1 MVFLAG
7 CLFFLS
13 GAAALAYEVVW
24 VKLLTLQFGS
34 AAWSISTVV
43 ASFMAGLGAGGA
55 WAGRRAD
62 RIRRPLR
69 AYAFLEL
76 GIAVYGVVSVPLMRN
91 MAGILEPLYG
101 LTDGYFALYLLL
113 QFLLSFA
120 MMAVPTFLM
129 GASLPL
135 LIVAV
140 SEEAAFRRSVAL
152 LYGINTLGAAV
163 GTLVAGMILMPVL
176 GISDTV
182 WVAVAAGVLVAA
194 GGYLLDLRM
203 GPREAAGEGGPGPVA
218 GAAGTPRLLLAAV
231 AMAGC
236 LGLFYQIAW
245 TRLLIPVVGSSVY
258 AFTII
263 LTTVLLGIGVGSL
276 LAAVPSFRESSCWRA
291 VAVTVGVGSC
301 SALAGLFAVNE
312 LPAMFTAMA
321 RGTGD
326 RTWLLF
332 LSQGTLAASIV
343 LVPACAMGAALPLGI
358 AAWRNEVG
366 SRGWAVGGMYA
377 ANTVGAIAGSVLA
390 GFVLL
395 PWLGATELIR
405 IGAVLGM
412 VVTVVLFLLDRAS
425 SQRQRLGWAGVFAA
439 MVAAFAFTLPRTD
452 IVNLQRGVFRRLQAD
467 EERAPT
473 GSFLLYAREGTNATV
488 TVFRTPNSTVLK
500 VNGKADA
507 STGGDMDSQYLLGHL
522 PMFLHPKPEE
532 VCIIGYGSGAT
543 VYATAVHPQ
552 VTGVD
557 VVEIEQAVLDA
568 SEYFDSINHDI
579 LEDDRVRLYT
589 EDGRNFLRHQRK
601 TYDVILS
608 QPSNPWIA
616 GISSLFTSEYYRAAS
631 ERLEPGGFFCQWMQ
645 AYETSAETVG
655 VVLHTLASE
664 FPYVVV
670 FKVNDDLICVASHS
684 PIEGS
689 VRRYAELFSLPAV
702 RSSLRRIR
710 IETPFDLFA
719 TAFLRFPENADAFR
733 SPIRNTDDNLW
744 LEYRA
749 PIEMYRGT
757 QESVVSITS
766 TDYLLMLQHLFPGM
780 DLRQILLGVGR
791 SIATRHSVIWYVLP
805 AWQEMFA
812 EDEPMA
818 SRLGELA
825 ARAGAR
831 RRALDGNEEREKA
844 ALRLIKEQRY
854 AEAIPAFEAV
864 LAVEPGKVSAH
875 RMLGWALSNSGDSKR
890 AWRHYVRAVQLNPD
904 DFEALTNMGA
914 MVLSRGLAEGTEM
927 LDRALEANPHHFTAW
942 RVYVEYLVDQKRY
955 EKARELLRRAGG
967 SIDGDRLQALWSK
980 IPG

>member
-1 MVFLAG
+1 MVLFASI
-7 CLFFLS
+7 LFFLS

-62 RIRRPLR
+62 RIWRPLR
-69 AYAFLEL
+69 AYALLEL
-76 GIAVYGVVSVPLMRN
+76 GIALFGVVSVPLLRN
-91 MAGILEPLYG
+91 MAGVLDPLYH

-152 LYGINTLGAAV
+152 FYGINTLGAAV
-163 GTLVAGMILMPVL
+163 GTLVAGLVLMPVL

-203 GPREAAGEGGPGPVA
+203 GPRAVAEEHRRPAASA
-218 GAAGTPRLLLAAV
+218 RTPRLLLAAV
-231 AMAGC
+231 AIAGC

-291 VAVTVGVGSC
+291 VAVTLGLGSC

-312 LPAMFTAMA
+312 LPGLFTAMA
-321 RGTGD
+321 QGTGD

-332 LSQGTLAASIV
+332 LSQGVLAASIV
-343 LVPACAMGAALPLGI
+343 LIPACSMGAVLPLGI

-377 ANTVGAIAGSVLA
+377 ANTIGAIVGSVLA
-390 GFVLL
+390 GFAFL
-395 PWLGATELIR
+395 PWLGATGSIR
-405 IGAVLGM
+405 LGATLGM
-412 VVTVVLFLLDRAS
+412 VVTVVLFLLDRTS
-425 SQRQRLGWAGVFAA
+425 PQRQRLGWAGLFAA
-439 MVAAFAFTLPRTD
+439 MLAAFAFTLPQTD
-452 IVNLQRGVFRRLQAD
+452 IKNLQQGVFRRLQAS
-467 EERAPT
+467 EERSPI

-522 PMFLHPKPEE
+522 PMFLHPRPQEI
-532 VCIIGYGSGAT
+532 CIIGYGSGAT
-543 VYATAVHPQ
+543 VYATAIHPK
-552 VTGVD
+552 VTAVD

-579 LEDDRVRLYT
+579 LEDSRVRLYT
-589 EDGRNFLRHQRK
+589 EDGRNFLRHQKK

-616 GISSLFTSEYYRAAS
+616 GVSSLFTAEYYRAAS
-631 ERLEPGGFFCQWMQ
+631 ARLKPGGLFCQWMQ
-645 AYETSAETVG
+645 AYETSAETVR
-655 VVLHTLASE
+655 VVLNTLASE
-664 FPYVVV
+664 FPYVAV

-684 PIEGS
+684 PIVGS
-689 VRRYAELFSLPAV
+689 ARRYAEHFSLPKV
-702 RSSLRRIR
+702 RSSLRRIQ

-719 TAFLRFPENADAFR
+719 GAFLRFPENADAFR
-733 SPIRNTDDNLW
+733 SPIKNTDDNLW

-749 PIEMYRGT
+749 PIEMYQGT
-757 QESVVSITS
+757 EENVASIVS
-766 TDYLLMLQHLFPGM
+766 TDYLLMLQHLFPELAPR
-780 DLRQILLGVGR
+780 DVVLGVAQ
-791 SIATRHSVIWYVLP
+791 SIATKHSNLWYVIP

-812 EDEPMA
+812 EDESLA
-818 SRLGELA
+818 SRLGELSA
-825 ARAGAR
+825 MADSRK
-831 RRALDGNEEREKA
+831 RALDGNKAQEKA
-844 ALRLIKEQRY
+844 ALRLIQEQRY
-854 AEAIPAFEAV
+854 AESIPIFEAV
-864 LAVEPGKVSAH
+864 LAAEPVSVSAH
-875 RMLGWALSNSGDSKR
+875 RMLAWALSHTGDNRR
-890 AWRHYVRAVQLNPD
+890 AWRHYVKAVQYNPD
-904 DFEALTNMGA
+904 DFESYTNMA
-914 MVLSRGLAEGTEM
+914 AIALSNGLAEGTE
-927 LDRALEANPHHFTAW
+927 LLERALAANPHHFTAW
-942 RVYVEYLVDQKRY
+942 RVYVEYLVDQKQY
-955 EKARELLRRAGG
+955 DQARELLRKAGE
-967 SIDGDRLQALWSK
+967 SIEREKLETLKSM

>member
-62 RIRRPLR
+62 RVRRPLR
-69 AYAFLEL
+69 AYALLEL
-76 GIAVYGVVSVPLMRN
+76 GIAVYGAVSVPLLRN
-91 MAGILEPLYG
+91 MAGILDPLYG
-101 LTDGYFALYLLL
+101 LTDGYFALYLLS

-120 MMAVPTFLM
+120 MLAAPTFLM

-140 SEEAAFRRSVAL
+140 TEEAAFRRSVAL
-152 LYGINTLGAAV
+152 FYGINTVGAAA
-163 GTLVAGMILMPVL
+163 GTLAAGLVLLPVL

-182 WVAVAAGVLVAA
+182 WVAVAAGLLVAA

-203 GPREAAGEGGPGPVA
+203 GPRDAAEQEPPRPAGGA
-218 GAAGTPRLLLAAV
+218 RTPRLLLGAV

-236 LGLFYQIAW
+236 LALFYQIAW

-291 VAVTVGVGSC
+291 VAVTLGVGSC
-301 SALAGLFAVNE
+301 SVLAGLFAVNE

-332 LSQGTLAASIV
+332 LSQGALAASIV

-377 ANTVGAIAGSVLA
+377 ANTIGAIAGSVLA
-390 GFVLL
+390 GFALL
-395 PWLGATELIR
+395 PWLGATGLIR
-405 IGAVLGM
+405 LGAALGM
-412 VVTVVLFLLDRAS
+412 AVTVVLFLLDRAGS
-425 SQRQRLGWAGVFAA
+425 RRQRLGWAGVFAA
-439 MVAAFAFTLPRTD
+439 MVAAFAFTLPQTD

-473 GSFLLYAREGTNATV
+473 GSFLLHAREGTNATV
-488 TVFRTPNSTVLK
+488 TVFRSRNSTVLK

-507 STGGDMDSQYLLGHL
+507 STGEDMDSQYLLGHL
-522 PMFLHPKPEE
+522 PMFLHPEPREI
-532 VCIIGYGSGAT
+532 CIIGYGSGAT
-543 VYATAVHPQ
+543 VYATAVHPH

-568 SEYFDSINHDI
+568 SGYFDSVNHGI

-631 ERLEPGGFFCQWMQ
+631 ERLEAGGLFCQWMQ

-664 FPYVVV
+664 FPYVAV

-689 VRRYAELFSLPAV
+689 ARRYTERFSLPEV
-702 RSSLRRIR
+702 RSSLGRIR
-710 IETPFDLFA
+710 IATPFDLFA
-719 TAFLRFPENADAFR
+719 TAFLRFPENAEAFR

-757 QESVVSITS
+757 QESVVSTTG
-766 TDYLLMLQHLFPGM
+766 TDYLLMLQHLFPEM
-780 DLRQILLGVGR
+780 DLRQILLGTAR
-791 SIATRHSVIWYVLP
+791 SIATRHSVIWYVIP

-812 EDEPMA
+812 EDESLA
-818 SRLGELA
+818 SQLGELA
-825 ARAGAR
+825 AAADAR
-831 RRALDGNEEREKA
+831 KRALDGNEEREKA
-844 ALRLIKEQRY
+844 ALRLIKAKRFP
-854 AEAIPAFEAV
+854 EAIPAFEAV
-864 LAVEPGKVSAH
+864 LAVEPGKGSAH
-875 RMLGWALSNSGDSKR
+875 RMLAWALTNTGDRKR
-890 AWRHYVRAVQLNPD
+890 AWRHYVIAVQINPD
-904 DFEALTNMGA
+904 DFEALANMGA
-914 MVLSRGLAEGTEM
+914 IALSSGLAEGTEM
-927 LDRALEANPHHFTAW
+927 LDRALEANPRYFTAW
-942 RVYVEYLVDQKRY
+942 RVYVEYMVDQKRY
-955 EKARELLRRAGG
+955 ERARELLRRAGE
-967 SIDGDRLQALWSK
+967 SIDGDRLETLRSM

>member
-1 MVFLAG
+1 MVFFAG
-7 CLFFLS
+7 LLFFFS

-69 AYAFLEL
+69 AYALLEL
-76 GIAVYGVVSVPLMRN
+76 GIAFFGVFSVPILRN
-91 MAGILEPLYG
+91 MAGILDPLYH
-101 LTDGYFALYLLL
+101 LTDGYFALFVLL
-113 QFLLSFA
+113 QFLLSCA

-140 SEEAAFRRSVAL
+140 TEEAAFRRSVAL
-152 LYGINTLGAAV
+152 FYGINTLGAAV
-163 GTLVAGMILMPVL
+163 GTLVAGLVLMPVL

-203 GPREAAGEGGPGPVA
+203 GSREATKEHRKPVA
-218 GAAGTPRLLLAAV
+218 SARIPRLLLAAV
-231 AMAGC
+231 AIAGC

-291 VAVTVGVGSC
+291 MAVTLGLGSC
-301 SALAGLFAVNE
+301 SVLAGLFAVNE

-321 RGTGD
+321 QGTGD

-358 AAWRNEVG
+358 AAWRNEVE

-377 ANTVGAIAGSVLA
+377 ANTIGAIVGSVLA
-390 GFVLL
+390 GFAFL
-395 PWLGATELIR
+395 PWLGATGLIR
-405 IGAVLGM
+405 LGATLGM
-412 VVTVVLFLLDRAS
+412 VVTVVLFLLDRTN
-425 SQRQRLGWAGVFAA
+425 SQRQRLGWAGLFAA
-439 MVAAFAFTLPRTD
+439 ILAAFAFTLPQTD
-452 IVNLQRGVFRRLQAD
+452 IKNLQRGVFRRLQAS
-467 EERAPT
+467 EERSPI

-522 PMFLHPKPEE
+522 PMFLHPRPQDI
-532 VCIIGYGSGAT
+532 CIIGYGSGAT
-543 VYATAVHPQ
+543 VYATATHPN
-552 VTGVD
+552 VTAVD

-579 LEDDRVRLYT
+579 LEDSRVRLYT
-589 EDGRNFLRHQRK
+589 EDGRNFLRHQKK

-616 GISSLFTSEYYRAAS
+616 GISSLFTTEYYRAAS
-631 ERLEPGGFFCQWMQ
+631 VRLKPGGLFCQWMQ
-645 AYETSAETVG
+645 AYETSSETVR
-655 VVLHTLASE
+655 VVLNTLASE
-664 FPYVVV
+664 FPYVAV
-670 FKVNDDLICVASHS
+670 FKVNDDLICVASHA
-684 PIEGS
+684 PIAGS
-689 VRRYAELFSLPAV
+689 ARRYAEHFSLPTV
-702 RSSLRRIR
+702 RNSLRRIQ

-719 TAFLRFPENADAFR
+719 GAFLRFPENADAFE
-733 SPIRNTDDNLW
+733 SPTKNTDDNLW

-749 PIEMYRGT
+749 PIEMYQGT
-757 QESVVSITS
+757 QESVASILS
-766 TDYLLMLQHLFPGM
+766 TDYLRMLQHLFPELA
-780 DLRQILLGVGR
+780 LRDIVLGTAQ
-791 SIATRHSVIWYVLP
+791 SIATRHSNLWYVIP

-812 EDEPMA
+812 EDESLA
-818 SRLGELA
+818 LRLAELSALADSRN
-825 ARAGAR
+825 
-831 RRALDGNEEREKA
+831 RALESNKDREKA
-844 ALRLIKEQRY
+844 ALRLIQEQRY
-854 AEAIPAFEAV
+854 AEAIPVFEAV
-864 LAVEPGKVSAH
+864 LAAEPASVSAH
-875 RMLGWALSNSGDSKR
+875 RMLAWALSHTGDNKR
-890 AWRHYVRAVQLNPD
+890 AWRHYVKAVQYNPD
-904 DFEALTNMGA
+904 DFESYTNMA
-914 MVLSRGLAEGTEM
+914 AIALSNGLAEGTEL
-927 LDRALEANPHHFTAW
+927 LDLALAANPHHFTAW
-942 RVYVEYLVDQKRY
+942 RVYVEYLVDQKQY
-955 EKARELLRRAGG
+955 DQARELLRKAEL
-967 SIDGDRLQALWSK
+967 SIEGEKLETLKSM

>member
-1 MVFLAG
+1 MVFFAG
-7 CLFFLS
+7 LLFFFS

-69 AYAFLEL
+69 AYALLEL
-76 GIAVYGVVSVPLMRN
+76 GIALFGVVSVPLLRN
-91 MAGILEPLYG
+91 MAGILDPLYH
-101 LTDGYFALYLLL
+101 LTDGYFALFVLL
-113 QFLLSFA
+113 QFFLSFA

-140 SEEAAFRRSVAL
+140 TEEAAFRRSVAL
-152 LYGINTLGAAV
+152 FYGINTLGAAV
-163 GTLVAGMILMPVL
+163 GTLVAGLVLMPVL

-182 WVAVAAGVLVAA
+182 WVAVAAGVLVAV

-203 GPREAAGEGGPGPVA
+203 APRDAVEEPLASTSGTQ
-218 GAAGTPRLLLAAV
+218 TPRLLLAAV

-291 VAVTVGVGSC
+291 VAVALGVGSC
-301 SALAGLFAVNE
+301 SVLAGLFAVNE

-321 RGTGD
+321 EGTGD

-377 ANTVGAIAGSVLA
+377 ANTIGAIVGSVLA
-390 GFVLL
+390 GFAFL
-395 PWLGATELIR
+395 PWLGATGLIR
-405 IGAVLGM
+405 LGATLGM
-412 VVTVVLFLLDRAS
+412 VVTVVLFLLDRTN
-425 SQRQRLGWAGVFAA
+425 SQRQRLGWAGLFAA
-439 MVAAFAFTLPRTD
+439 ILAAFVFTLPQTD
-452 IVNLQRGVFRRLQAD
+452 IKNLQRGVFRRLQAS
-467 EERAPT
+467 EERSPI

-522 PMFLHPKPEE
+522 PMFLHPRPQDI
-532 VCIIGYGSGAT
+532 CIIGYGSGAT
-543 VYATAVHPQ
+543 VYATATHPN
-552 VTGVD
+552 VKVVD

-579 LEDDRVRLYT
+579 LDDSRVRLYT
-589 EDGRNFLRHQRK
+589 EDGRNFLRHQKK

-616 GISSLFTSEYYRAAS
+616 GVSSLFTTEYYQAAS
-631 ERLEPGGFFCQWMQ
+631 ARLEPDGLFCQWMQ
-645 AYETSAETVG
+645 AYETSSETVR

-664 FPYVVV
+664 FPYVAV
-670 FKVNDDLICVASHS
+670 FKVNDDLICVASHA
-684 PIEGS
+684 PIVGAT
-689 VRRYAELFSLPAV
+689 RRYAEHFSLPKV
-702 RSSLRRIR
+702 RNSLQRIQ

-719 TAFLRFPENADAFR
+719 GAFLRFPENADSFE
-733 SPIRNTDDNLW
+733 SPIKNTDDNLW

-749 PIEMYRGT
+749 PIEMYQGT
-757 QESVVSITS
+757 QESVASILS
-766 TDYLLMLQHLFPGM
+766 TDYLRMLQHLFPELA
-780 DLRQILLGVGR
+780 LRDIVLGTAQ
-791 SIATRHSVIWYVLP
+791 SIATRHSNLWYVIP

-812 EDEPMA
+812 EDESLA
-818 SRLGELA
+818 LRLAELSALADSRN
-825 ARAGAR
+825 
-831 RRALDGNEEREKA
+831 RALESNKDREKA
-844 ALRLIKEQRY
+844 ALRLIQEQRY
-854 AEAIPAFEAV
+854 AEAIPVFEAV
-864 LAVEPGKVSAH
+864 LAAESASVSAH
-875 RMLGWALSNSGDSKR
+875 RMLAWALSHTGDNRR
-890 AWRHYVRAVQLNPD
+890 AWRHYVKAVQYNPD
-904 DFEALTNMGA
+904 DFESYTNMA
-914 MVLSRGLAEGTEM
+914 AIALSNGLAEGTEL
-927 LDRALEANPHHFTAW
+927 LDRALAANPHHFTAW
-942 RVYVEYLVDQKRY
+942 RVYVEYLVDQKQY
-955 EKARELLRRAGG
+955 DQARELLRRAEQ
-967 SIDGDRLQALWSK
+967 SIEEEKLEALESM

>member
-1 MVFLAG
+1 MVFFAG
-7 CLFFLS
+7 ILFFLS

-69 AYAFLEL
+69 VYALLEL
-76 GIAVYGVVSVPLMRN
+76 GIALFGVFSVPLLRN
-91 MAGILEPLYG
+91 MAGILDPLYH

-140 SEEAAFRRSVAL
+140 TEEAAFRRSVAL
-152 LYGINTLGAAV
+152 FYGINTLGAAV
-163 GTLVAGMILMPVL
+163 GTLVAGLVLMPIL

-182 WVAVAAGVLVAA
+182 WIAVAAGVLVAA

-203 GPREAAGEGGPGPVA
+203 GTREVSEEHRRPTASTR
-218 GAAGTPRLLLAAV
+218 TPRLLLAAV
-231 AMAGC
+231 AIAGC

-263 LTTVLLGIGVGSL
+263 LTTVLLGIGIGSL

-291 VAVTVGVGSC
+291 VAVALGVGSC

-321 RGTGD
+321 QGTGD

-332 LSQGTLAASIV
+332 LSQGVLAASIV
-343 LVPACAMGAALPLGI
+343 LIPACSMGAVLPLGI
-358 AAWRNEVG
+358 AAWRNEVR

-377 ANTVGAIAGSVLA
+377 ANTIGAIVGSVLA
-390 GFVLL
+390 GFAFL
-395 PWLGATELIR
+395 PWLGATGSIR
-405 IGAVLGM
+405 LGATLGM
-412 VVTVVLFLLDRAS
+412 AVTVVLFLLDRTS
-425 SQRQRLGWAGVFAA
+425 PQRQRLGWAGLFAA
-439 MVAAFAFTLPRTD
+439 MLAAFAFTLPQTD
-452 IVNLQRGVFRRLQAD
+452 IKNLQRGVFRRLQAS
-467 EERAPT
+467 EERSPI

-522 PMFLHPKPEE
+522 PMFLHPRPQDI
-532 VCIIGYGSGAT
+532 CIIGYGSGAT
-543 VYATAVHPQ
+543 VYATATHPN
-552 VTGVD
+552 VTAVD
-557 VVEIEQAVLDA
+557 VVEIEQAVLDV
-568 SEYFDSINHDI
+568 SEYFNSINHGI
-579 LEDDRVRLYT
+579 LEDPRVKLHT
-589 EDGRNFLRHQRK
+589 EDGRNFLRHQKK

-616 GISSLFTSEYYRAAS
+616 GISSLFTTEYYRAAS
-631 ERLEPGGFFCQWMQ
+631 ARLKPGGLFCQWMQ
-645 AYETSAETVG
+645 AYETSSETVR
-655 VVLHTLASE
+655 VVLNTLASE
-664 FPYVVV
+664 FPYVAV
-670 FKVNDDLICVASHS
+670 FKVSDDLICAASHA
-684 PIEGS
+684 PIVCS
-689 VRRYAELFSLPAV
+689 TRRYAEHFSLPKV
-702 RSSLRRIR
+702 RNSLRRIQ

-719 TAFLRFPENADAFR
+719 GAFLRFPENADAFE
-733 SPIRNTDDNLW
+733 SPIKNTDDNLW

-749 PIEMYRGT
+749 PIEMYQGT
-757 QESVVSITS
+757 EEKVASIAT
-766 TDYLLMLQHLFPGM
+766 TDYLLMLQHLFPELA
-780 DLRQILLGVGR
+780 LRDIVLGTAQ
-791 SIATRHSVIWYVLP
+791 SIATRHSNLWYVIP

-812 EDEPMA
+812 EDEPLA
-818 SRLGELA
+818 LRLAELSALADSRN
-825 ARAGAR
+825 
-831 RRALDGNEEREKA
+831 RALESNKDREKA
-844 ALRLIKEQRY
+844 ALRLIQEQQY
-854 AEAIPAFEAV
+854 AEAIPIFETV
-864 LAVEPGKVSAH
+864 LAAEPASVSAH
-875 RMLGWALSNSGDSKR
+875 RMLAWALSHTGDNRR
-890 AWRHYVRAVQLNPD
+890 AWRHYVKAVQYNPD
-904 DFEALTNMGA
+904 DFESYTNMA
-914 MVLSRGLAEGTEM
+914 AIALSNGLAEGTEL
-927 LDRALEANPHHFTAW
+927 LDRALAANPHHFTAW
-942 RVYVEYLVDQKRY
+942 RVYVEYLVDQKQY
-955 EKARELLRRAGG
+955 DQAREFLRKAEE
-967 SIDGDRLQALWSK
+967 SIEEEKLETLRNM

>member
-69 AYAFLEL
+69 AYALLEL

-91 MAGILEPLYG
+91 MAGILDPLYG

-163 GTLVAGMILMPVL
+163 GTLVAGMVLMPVL

-194 GGYLLDLRM
+194 GGYLLDLRI
-203 GPREAAGEGGPGPVA
+203 GPRDTAGEAPGPVA

-236 LGLFYQIAW
+236 LSLFYQIAW

-326 RTWLLF
+326 STWLLF
-332 LSQGTLAASIV
+332 LSQGALAASIV

-377 ANTVGAIAGSVLA
+377 ANTIGAIVGSVLA

-395 PWLGATELIR
+395 PWLGATEVIR
-405 IGAVLGM
+405 LGAVLGM

-425 SQRQRLGWAGVFAA
+425 SRRQRLGWAGVFAA
-439 MVAAFAFTLPRTD
+439 MVAVFAFSLPRTD
-452 IVNLQRGVFRRLQAD
+452 IVNLQRGVFRRLQAG

-488 TVFRTPNSTVLK
+488 TVFRSRNSTVLK

-507 STGGDMDSQYLLGHL
+507 STGEDMDSQYLLGHL
-522 PMFLHPKPEE
+522 PMFLHPGPEE

-543 VYATAVHPQ
+543 VYATATHPD
-552 VTGVD
+552 VTAMD

-568 SEYFDSINHDI
+568 SGYFDSVNHDV
-579 LEDDRVRLYT
+579 LQDPRVRLYT
-589 EDGRNFLRHQRK
+589 EDGRNFLRHQKR

-616 GISSLFTSEYYRAAS
+616 GISSLFTSEYYRAATS
-631 ERLEPGGFFCQWMQ
+631 RLKPGGLFCQWMQ
-645 AYETSAETVG
+645 AYETSSETVG

-664 FPYVVV
+664 FPYVAV

-689 VRRYAELFSLPAV
+689 AKRYAERFSLPAV
-702 RSSLRRIR
+702 RNSLRRIR

-719 TAFLRFPENADAFR
+719 GAFLRFPENADAFR

-757 QESVVSITS
+757 QESVASISS
-766 TDYLLMLQHLFPGM
+766 TDYLHMLHQLFPEVSP
-780 DLRQILLGVGR
+780 REVVLGGAR
-791 SIATRHSVIWYVLP
+791 SIATRHPALWYVIP
-805 AWQEMFA
+805 AWQGLFA
-812 EDEPMA
+812 EDESLA
-818 SRLGELA
+818 LRLAELS
-825 ARAGAR
+825 ARADSR
-831 RRALDGNEEREKA
+831 NRALEGNEERERA
-844 ALRLIKEQRY
+844 ALRLVREQRF
-854 AEAIPAFEAV
+854 AEAIPIFEAV
-864 LAVEPGKVSAH
+864 LAVEPDRASAH
-875 RMLGWALSNSGDSKR
+875 RMLAWALSKTGDRRR
-890 AWRHYVRAVQLNPD
+890 AWRHYAIAVQLNPD

-914 MVLSRGLAEGTEM
+914 LALSRGLAEGTEM

-955 EKARELLRRAGG
+955 EGARELLRRAGG
-967 SIDGDRLQALWSK
+967 SIEGDRLEALRSK

>member
-1 MVFLAG
+1 MIFFASI
-7 CLFFLS
+7 LFFLS

-69 AYAFLEL
+69 AYALLEL
-76 GIAVYGVVSVPLMRN
+76 GIALFGVFSVPLLRN
-91 MAGILEPLYG
+91 MAGILDPLYH

-152 LYGINTLGAAV
+152 FYGINTLGAAV
-163 GTLVAGMILMPVL
+163 GTLVAGLVLMPVL

-182 WVAVAAGVLVAA
+182 WIAVAAGVLVAA

-203 GPREAAGEGGPGPVA
+203 GPRAVAEEHRRPAASA
-218 GAAGTPRLLLAAV
+218 RTPRLLLAAV
-231 AMAGC
+231 AIAGC

-291 VAVTVGVGSC
+291 VAVTLGLGSC

-312 LPAMFTAMA
+312 LPGMFTAMA
-321 RGTGD
+321 EGTGD

-332 LSQGTLAASIV
+332 LSQGVLAASIV
-343 LVPACAMGAALPLGI
+343 LIPACSMGAVLPLGI

-377 ANTVGAIAGSVLA
+377 ANTVGAIVGSVLA
-390 GFVLL
+390 GFAFL
-395 PWLGATELIR
+395 PWLGATGSIR
-405 IGAVLGM
+405 LGATLGM
-412 VVTVVLFLLDRAS
+412 VVTVVLFLLDRTS
-425 SQRQRLGWAGVFAA
+425 SQRQRLSWAGLFAA
-439 MVAAFAFTLPRTD
+439 MLAAFAFTLPQTD
-452 IVNLQRGVFRRLQAD
+452 IKNLQRGVFRRLQAS
-467 EERAPT
+467 EERSPI

-522 PMFLHPKPEE
+522 PMFLHPRPQE

-543 VYATAVHPQ
+543 VYATAIHPN
-552 VTGVD
+552 VTAVD

-579 LEDDRVRLYT
+579 LEDSRVRLYT
-589 EDGRNFLRHQRK
+589 EDGRNFLRHQKK

-616 GISSLFTSEYYRAAS
+616 GVSSLFTAEYYRAAS
-631 ERLEPGGFFCQWMQ
+631 ARLKPGGLFCQWMQ
-645 AYETSAETVG
+645 AYETSAETVR
-655 VVLHTLASE
+655 VVLNTLASE
-664 FPYVVV
+664 FPYVAV
-670 FKVNDDLICVASHS
+670 FKVSDDLICVASHS
-684 PIEGS
+684 PIAGS
-689 VRRYAELFSLPAV
+689 ARRYAEHFSLPQV
-702 RSSLRRIR
+702 RSSLRRIQ

-719 TAFLRFPENADAFR
+719 SAFLRFPENADAFN
-733 SPIRNTDDNLW
+733 SPIENTDDNLW

-749 PIEMYRGT
+749 PIEMYQGT
-757 QESVVSITS
+757 EENVASIAS
-766 TDYLLMLQHLFPGM
+766 TDYLLMLQHLFPELA
-780 DLRQILLGVGR
+780 LRDIVLGVAQ
-791 SIATRHSVIWYVLP
+791 SIATKHSNLSYVIP
-805 AWQEMFA
+805 AWQEVYA
-812 EDEPMA
+812 EDESLA
-818 SRLGELA
+818 SRLGELSA
-825 ARAGAR
+825 MADSRKR
-831 RRALDGNEEREKA
+831 VLDGNKAQEKA
-844 ALRLIKEQRY
+844 ALRLIQEQRY
-854 AEAIPAFEAV
+854 AEAVPIFEAV
-864 LAVEPGKVSAH
+864 LAAEPASVSAH
-875 RMLGWALSNSGDSKR
+875 RMLAWALSHTGDNRR
-890 AWRHYVRAVQLNPD
+890 AWRHYVKAVQYNPD
-904 DFEALTNMGA
+904 DFESYTNMA
-914 MVLSRGLAEGTEM
+914 AIALSNGLAEGIEL
-927 LDRALEANPHHFTAW
+927 LDRALAANPQHFTAW
-942 RVYVEYLVDQKRY
+942 RVYVEYLVDQKQY
-955 EKARELLRRAGG
+955 DQARELLRRAGE
-967 SIDGDRLQALWSK
+967 SIEGEDLETLK
-980 IPG
+980 NMIPG

>member
-1 MVFLAG
+1 MVFFAG
-7 CLFFLS
+7 ILFFLS

-69 AYAFLEL
+69 AYALLEL
-76 GIAVYGVVSVPLMRN
+76 GIALFGVFSVPLLRN
-91 MAGILEPLYG
+91 MAGVLDPLYH

-152 LYGINTLGAAV
+152 FYGINTLGAAV
-163 GTLVAGMILMPVL
+163 GTLVAGLVLMPVF

-182 WVAVAAGVLVAA
+182 WVAVAAGILVAA

-203 GPREAAGEGGPGPVA
+203 GPREAAEEHRRPVA
-218 GAAGTPRLLLAAV
+218 SARTPRLLLAAV

-291 VAVTVGVGSC
+291 VAVTLGLGSC
-301 SALAGLFAVNE
+301 SVLAGLFAVNE

-321 RGTGD
+321 QGTGD

-332 LSQGTLAASIV
+332 LSQGVLAASIV
-343 LVPACAMGAALPLGI
+343 LVPACSMGAVLPLGI

-377 ANTVGAIAGSVLA
+377 ANTIGAIVGSVLA
-390 GFVLL
+390 GFAFL
-395 PWLGATELIR
+395 PWLGATGSIR
-405 IGAVLGM
+405 LGATLGM
-412 VVTVVLFLLDRAS
+412 VVTVVLFLLDRTN
-425 SQRQRLGWAGVFAA
+425 SQRQRLGWAGLFAA
-439 MVAAFAFTLPRTD
+439 MLAAFAFTLPQTD
-452 IVNLQRGVFRRLQAD
+452 VKNLQRGVFRRLQASED
-467 EERAPT
+467 HSPI
-473 GSFLLYAREGTNATV
+473 GSFLLYTREGTNATV

-522 PMFLHPKPEE
+522 PMFLHPRPQEI
-532 VCIIGYGSGAT
+532 CIIGYGSGAT
-543 VYATAVHPQ
+543 VYATAIHPN
-552 VTGVD
+552 VTAVD

-568 SEYFDSINHDI
+568 SEYFDSINHGI
-579 LEDDRVRLYT
+579 LEDSRVRLYT
-589 EDGRNFLRHQRK
+589 EDGRNFLRHQKK

-616 GISSLFTSEYYRAAS
+616 GVSSLFTAEYYRAAS
-631 ERLEPGGFFCQWMQ
+631 ERLEPGGLFCQWMQ
-645 AYETSAETVG
+645 AYETSAETVR
-655 VVLHTLASE
+655 VVLNTLASE
-664 FPYVVV
+664 FPYVAV
-670 FKVNDDLICVASHS
+670 FKVSDDLICVASHS
-684 PIEGS
+684 PIAGS
-689 VRRYAELFSLPAV
+689 ARRYAEHFSLPKV
-702 RSSLRRIR
+702 RSSLRRIQ

-719 TAFLRFPENADAFR
+719 SAFLRFPENADAFS
-733 SPIRNTDDNLW
+733 SPIKNTDDNLW

-749 PIEMYRGT
+749 PIEMYQGT
-757 QESVVSITS
+757 EENVASIAT
-766 TDYLLMLQHLFPGM
+766 TDYLLMLQHLFPELA
-780 DLRQILLGVGR
+780 LRDIVLGVAQ
-791 SIATRHSVIWYVLP
+791 SIATKHSNLWYVIP
-805 AWQEMFA
+805 AWQEMFV
-812 EDEPMA
+812 EDEPLAM
-818 SRLGELA
+818 RLGELSA
-825 ARAGAR
+825 LADSRKH
-831 RRALDGNEEREKA
+831 ALDSNKAREKA
-844 ALRLIKEQRY
+844 ALRLIQEQRY
-854 AEAIPAFEAV
+854 VEAVPIFEAV
-864 LAVEPGKVSAH
+864 LAAEPASVSAH
-875 RMLGWALSNSGDSKR
+875 RMLAWALSHTGDNKR
-890 AWRHYVRAVQLNPD
+890 AWRHYVKAVQYNPD
-904 DFEALTNMGA
+904 DFESYTNMA
-914 MVLSRGLAEGTEM
+914 AIALSNGLAEGTEL
-927 LDRALEANPHHFTAW
+927 LDRALAANPHHFTAW
-942 RVYVEYLVDQKRY
+942 RVYVEYLVDQKQY
-955 EKARELLRRAGG
+955 DQARELLRKAGE
-967 SIDGDRLQALWSK
+967 SIEREKLETLKGM

>member
-69 AYAFLEL
+69 AYALLEV
-76 GIAVYGVVSVPLMRN
+76 GIALYGVVSVPLLRN
-91 MAGILEPLYG
+91 MAGILDPLYG

-140 SEEAAFRRSVAL
+140 TEEAAFRRSVAL
-152 LYGINTLGAAV
+152 FYGINTLGAGV
-163 GTLVAGMILMPVL
+163 GTLVAGMILMPLL

-203 GPREAAGEGGPGPVA
+203 GPRDASEEGPGPVA

-291 VAVTVGVGSC
+291 VAVTLGVGSC

-321 RGTGD
+321 QGTGD

-332 LSQGTLAASIV
+332 LSQGALAASIV

-377 ANTVGAIAGSVLA
+377 ANTTGAIVGSVLA

-395 PWLGATELIR
+395 PWLGATDLVR
-405 IGAVLGM
+405 LGAVLGM
-412 VVTVVLFLLDRAS
+412 VVTVVLFMLDRAS
-425 SQRQRLGWAGVFAA
+425 SQRQRLGWAGLFAA
-439 MVAAFAFTLPRTD
+439 MVAAFAFTLPQTD

-467 EERAPT
+467 EERAST
-473 GSFLLYAREGTNATV
+473 GSFLLHAREGTNATV

-543 VYATAVHPQ
+543 VYATATHPH
-552 VTGVD
+552 VTAVD

-579 LEDDRVRLYT
+579 LEDDRVKLYT

-616 GISSLFTSEYYRAAS
+616 GISSLFTSEYYRAATS
-631 ERLEPGGFFCQWMQ
+631 RLKPGGLFCQWMQ

-664 FPYVVV
+664 FPYVAV

-689 VRRYAELFSLPAV
+689 ARRYAERFSLPAV

-710 IETPFDLFA
+710 IETPFDLFT
-719 TAFLRFPENADAFR
+719 TAFLRFPENADAFS

-766 TDYLLMLQHLFPGM
+766 TDYLLMLQHLFPEM
-780 DLRQILLGVGR
+780 ELRQILLGVAR

-805 AWQEMFA
+805 VWQEMFA
-812 EDEPMA
+812 EDESLA
-818 SRLGELA
+818 SRLAELS
-825 ARAGAR
+825 ARADTR
-831 RRALDGNEEREKA
+831 KRALDGNEAREKA
-844 ALRLIKEQRY
+844 ALRLIKEKRF

-864 LAVEPGKVSAH
+864 LAVEPERVSAH
-875 RMLGWALSNSGDSKR
+875 RMLAWALSNTGDRRR
-890 AWRHYVRAVQLNPD
+890 AWRHYVIAVQLNPD
-904 DFEALTNMGA
+904 DFESLTNMGA
-914 MVLSRGLAEGTEM
+914 MVLSRGVAEGTEM
-927 LDRALEANPHHFTAW
+927 LDRALKANPHHFTAW
-942 RVYVEYLVDQKRY
+942 RVYVEYLVAQKRF
-955 EKARELLRRAGG
+955 EKARELLRRAGE
-967 SIDGDRLQALWSK
+967 SIDGDRLQALRSM

>member
-1 MVFLAG
+1 MVFFASI
-7 CLFFLS
+7 LFFLS

-69 AYAFLEL
+69 AYALLEI
-76 GIAVYGVVSVPLMRN
+76 GIALFGVFSVPLLRN
-91 MAGILEPLYG
+91 MAGVLDPLYH

-152 LYGINTLGAAV
+152 FYGINTLGAAV
-163 GTLVAGMILMPVL
+163 GTLVAGLVLMPVL

-203 GPREAAGEGGPGPVA
+203 GPREVAEEHRRPAASA
-218 GAAGTPRLLLAAV
+218 QTPRMLLAAV
-231 AMAGC
+231 AIAGC

-291 VAVTVGVGSC
+291 VAVTLGLGSC
-301 SALAGLFAVNE
+301 SVLAGLFAVNE

-321 RGTGD
+321 QNTGD

-332 LSQGTLAASIV
+332 LSQGVLAASIV
-343 LVPACAMGAALPLGI
+343 LVPACSMGAVLPLGI

-377 ANTVGAIAGSVLA
+377 ANTIGAIVGSVLA
-390 GFVLL
+390 GFAFL
-395 PWLGATELIR
+395 PWLGATGSIR
-405 IGAVLGM
+405 LGATLGM
-412 VVTVVLFLLDRAS
+412 VVTVVLFLLDRTS
-425 SQRQRLGWAGVFAA
+425 SQRQRIGWAGLFAA
-439 MVAAFAFTLPRTD
+439 MLAASAFTLPQTD
-452 IVNLQRGVFRRLQAD
+452 IKNLQRGVFRRLQAS
-467 EERAPT
+467 EERSPI
-473 GSFLLYAREGTNATV
+473 GNFLLYAREGTNATV
-488 TVFRTPNSTVLK
+488 TVFRTRNSTVLK

-507 STGGDMDSQYLLGHL
+507 STGEDMNSQYLLGHL
-522 PMFLHPKPEE
+522 PMFLHPEPQE

-543 VYATAVHPQ
+543 VYATATHPN
-552 VTGVD
+552 VTAVD

-568 SEYFDSINHDI
+568 SKYFDSINHGI
-579 LEDDRVRLYT
+579 LEDSRVRLYT
-589 EDGRNFLRHQRK
+589 EDGRNFLRHQKK

-616 GISSLFTSEYYRAAS
+616 GVSSLFTAEYYQAAS
-631 ERLEPGGFFCQWMQ
+631 ARLKPDGLFCQWMQ
-645 AYETSAETVG
+645 AYETSAETVR
-655 VVLHTLASE
+655 VVLNTLASE

-670 FKVNDDLICVASHS
+670 FKVSDDLICVASHS
-684 PIEGS
+684 PIAGS
-689 VRRYAELFSLPAV
+689 ARRYAEHFSLPKV
-702 RSSLRRIR
+702 HNSLRRIQ

-719 TAFLRFPENADAFR
+719 SAFLRFPENADAFR
-733 SPIRNTDDNLW
+733 SPIKNTDDNLW

-749 PIEMYRGT
+749 PIEMYQGT
-757 QESVVSITS
+757 EENVASIAS
-766 TDYLLMLQHLFPGM
+766 TDYLLMLQHLFPELA
-780 DLRQILLGVGR
+780 LRDIVLGVAQ
-791 SIATRHSVIWYVLP
+791 SIATKHSNLWYVIP

-812 EDEPMA
+812 EDESLA
-818 SRLGELA
+818 SRLGELSA
-825 ARAGAR
+825 MADSRK
-831 RRALDGNEEREKA
+831 RALGSNEAREKA
-844 ALRLIKEQRY
+844 ALRLVKEQRY
-854 AEAIPAFEAV
+854 AEAIPIFEAV
-864 LAVEPGKVSAH
+864 LAAEPESVSAH
-875 RMLGWALSNSGDSKR
+875 RMLAWALSHTGDNKR
-890 AWRHYVRAVQLNPD
+890 AWRHYVKAVQYNPD
-904 DFEALTNMGA
+904 DFESYTNMAAIALSSGLSEGA
-914 MVLSRGLAEGTEM
+914 EL
-927 LDRALEANPHHFTAW
+927 LDRALAANPHHFTAW
-942 RVYVEYLVDQKRY
+942 RVYVEYLVDQKQY
-955 EKARELLRRAGG
+955 DQARALLRKAGE
-967 SIDGDRLQALWSK
+967 SIEKEKLETLKSM